1 MVSPAVGKVVLI
13 PFPFSDLSQSK
24 LRPAAILADAGRG
37 DWVLCQITSNPYGD
51 SRSIN
56 LTDESF
62 SEGSLRIASFARPG
76 KLFTASSSLILTE
89 VGLLKAEVIQQIIR
103 AIIEMLQ
110 PRTEQEDGANE
121 TTA

>member
-76 KLFTASSSLILTE
+76 KLFTASWSLILSE
-89 VGLLKAEVIQQIIR
+89 VGVLKAEVIQQIIT

-110 PRTEQEDGANE
+110 PRTGQECGGTE

>member
-1 MVSPAVGKVVLI
+1 MVAPAVGKIVLI

-24 LRPAAILADAGRG
+24 LRPAAILGDAGRG

-56 LTDESF
+56 LTDASF

-76 KLFTASSSLILTE
+76 KLFTASSSLILSE
-89 VGLLKAEVIQQIIR
+89 VGILKAEVIQQIIK
-103 AIIEMLQ
+103 AIH
-110 PRTEQEDGANE
+110 
-121 TTA
+121 

>member
-1 MVSPAVGKVVLI
+1 MVLPAVGKVVLI

-24 LRPAAILADAGRG
+24 LRPAAVLADAGRG

-51 SRSIN
+51 SRSLN
-56 LTDESF
+56 LTGDSF

-76 KLFTASSSLILTE
+76 KLFTASSNLILSE
-89 VGLLKAEVIQQIIR
+89 VGVLKAEVIQQIVV
-103 AIIEMLQ
+103 AIIDMLQ
-110 PRTEQEDGANE
+110 PRTEQKDGGNE

>member
-1 MVSPAVGKVVLI
+1 MPVA
-13 PFPFSDLSQSK
+13 
-24 LRPAAILADAGRG
+24 

-56 LTDESF
+56 LTDDSF
-62 SEGSLRIASFARPG
+62 SEGSLRISSFARPG
-76 KLFTASSSLILTE
+76 KLFTASSNLILSE
-89 VGLLKAEVIQQIIR
+89 VGVLKAEVIQQIVE

-110 PRTEQEDGANE
+110 PRTEQKDGGNE